1 MKLLY
6 INQLLQRYDSL
17 RTQYKEKLEEIQQLQ
32 IEVLA
37 IIRDIENRNNI
48 KDINF
53 IEILNF
59 IETELFFLQQKALK
73 KLIKKGGALWE
84 ILKSPLLYLTI

>member
-1 MKLLY
+1 MFY

-17 RTQYKEKLEEIQQLQ
+17 RTNYKHKLEEIEEFQ

-37 IIRDIENRNNI
+37 IIKNIENRENP

-59 IETELFFLQQKALK
+59 IQTELFFLQQKALK
-73 KLIKKGGALWE
+73 KLIKKGGA
-84 ILKSPLLYLTI
+84 

>member
-1 MKLLY
+1 MRMFY

-17 RTQYKEKLEEIQQLQ
+17 RTNYKEKLEEIEEFQ

-37 IIRDIENRNNI
+37 IIKDIENRENP

-59 IETELFFLQQKALK
+59 IQTELFFLQQKALK
-73 KLIKKGGALWE
+73 KLIKKGGE
-84 ILKSPLLYLTI
+84 

>member
-1 MKLLY
+1 MRMLY

-32 IEVLA
+32 IEVLS
-37 IIRDIENRNNI
+37 IIEDVENRENP
-48 KDINF
+48 KDKNF

-59 IETELFFLQQKALK
+59 IQTELYLLQQKALK
-73 KLIKKGGALWE
+73 KLIKKGGA
-84 ILKSPLLYLTI
+84 

>member
-1 MKLLY
+1 MRMFY

-17 RTQYKEKLEEIQQLQ
+17 RTNYKEKLEEIEELQ

-37 IIRDIENRNNI
+37 IIKDIENRENP
-48 KDINF
+48 KDKNF

-59 IETELFFLQQKALK
+59 IQTELYILQQKALK
-73 KLIKKGGALWE
+73 KLIKKGGL
-84 ILKSPLLYLTI
+84 

>member
-1 MKLLY
+1 MFY

-17 RTQYKEKLEEIQQLQ
+17 RTNYKEKLEEIEELQ

-37 IIRDIENRNNI
+37 IIKDFENRNNP

-59 IETELFFLQQKALK
+59 IQTELFLLQQKALI
-73 KLIKKGGALWE
+73 KLIKKGGL
-84 ILKSPLLYLTI
+84 

>member
-17 RTQYKEKLEEIQQLQ
+17 RANYKEKLEEIQELQ

-37 IIRDIENRNNI
+37 IIKDFENRKNP

-59 IETELFFLQQKALK
+59 IQTELFLLQQKALK
-73 KLIKKGGALWE
+73 KLIKKGGA
-84 ILKSPLLYLTI
+84 

>member
-1 MKLLY
+1 MRMFY

-17 RTQYKEKLEEIQQLQ
+17 RTNYKEKLEEIEEFQ

-37 IIRDIENRNNI
+37 IIKNIENRENP
-48 KDINF
+48 KDKNF

-59 IETELFFLQQKALK
+59 IQTELYFLQQKALK
-73 KLIKKGGALWE
+73 KLIKKGGA
-84 ILKSPLLYLTI
+84 

>member
-1 MKLLY
+1 MFY

-17 RTQYKEKLEEIQQLQ
+17 RTNYKHKLEEIEELQ

-37 IIRDIENRNNI
+37 IIEDIENRKNP

-59 IETELFFLQQKALK
+59 IQTELFFLQQKALK
-73 KLIKKGGALWE
+73 KLIKGA
-84 ILKSPLLYLTI
+84 

>member
-1 MKLLY
+1 MFY

-17 RTQYKEKLEEIQQLQ
+17 RTNYKEKLEEIEELQ

-37 IIRDIENRNNI
+37 IIKDIENRENP
-48 KDINF
+48 KDKNF

-59 IETELFFLQQKALK
+59 IQTELYILQQKALK
-73 KLIKKGGALWE
+73 KLIKKGGA
-84 ILKSPLLYLTI
+84 

>member
-1 MKLLY
+1 MRLLY

-17 RTQYKEKLEEIQQLQ
+17 RANYKEKLEEIKELQ

-37 IIRDIENRNNI
+37 IIKDIENRENP

-59 IETELFFLQQKALK
+59 IQTELYLLQQKALK
-73 KLIKKGGALWE
+73 KLIKKGGL
-84 ILKSPLLYLTI
+84 

>member
-1 MKLLY
+1 MRMFY

-17 RTQYKEKLEEIQQLQ
+17 RTNYKEKLEEIEELQ

-37 IIRDIENRNNI
+37 IIEDIENRKNP

-59 IETELFFLQQKALK
+59 IQTELFFLQQKALK
-73 KLIKKGGALWE
+73 KLIKKGGA
-84 ILKSPLLYLTI
+84 

>member
-6 INQLLQRYDSL
+6 ISQLLQRYDSL
-17 RTQYKEKLEEIQQLQ
+17 KANYKEKLEEIEELQ

-37 IIRDIENRNNI
+37 IIKDIENRENP

-59 IETELFFLQQKALK
+59 IQTELYNLQQKALK
-73 KLIKKGGALWE
+73 KLIKKGGA
-84 ILKSPLLYLTI
+84 

>member
-1 MKLLY
+1 MRMFY

-17 RTQYKEKLEEIQQLQ
+17 RTNYKHKLEEIEEFQ
-32 IEVLA
+32 IELLA
-37 IIRDIENRNNI
+37 IIKDIENRENS

-59 IETELFFLQQKALK
+59 IQTELFFLQQKALK
-73 KLIKKGGALWE
+73 KLIKKGA
-84 ILKSPLLYLTI
+84 

>member
-1 MKLLY
+1 MRMMYL
-6 INQLLQRYDSL
+6 NQLLQRYDSL
-17 RTQYKEKLEEIQQLQ
+17 RTNYKEKLEEIGQLQ

-37 IIRDIENRNNI
+37 IIKDIENRNNI

-59 IETELFFLQQKALK
+59 IQTELFLLQQKALK
-73 KLIKKGGALWE
+73 KLIKKGGE
-84 ILKSPLLYLTI
+84 

>member
-1 MKLLY
+1 MFY

-17 RTQYKEKLEEIQQLQ
+17 RTNYKEKLEEIEEFQ

-37 IIRDIENRNNI
+37 IIKNIENRENP
-48 KDINF
+48 KDKNF

-59 IETELFFLQQKALK
+59 IQTELYILQEKALK
-73 KLIKKGGALWE
+73 KLIKKG
-84 ILKSPLLYLTI
+84 LYNG

>member
-1 MKLLY
+1 MFY

-17 RTQYKEKLEEIQQLQ
+17 RTNYKEKLEEIEELQ

-37 IIRDIENRNNI
+37 IIEDFENRKNP

-59 IETELFFLQQKALK
+59 IQTELFFLQQKALK
-73 KLIKKGGALWE
+73 KKNKKRW
-84 ILKSPLLYLTI
+84 

>member
-1 MKLLY
+1 MRMFY

-17 RTQYKEKLEEIQQLQ
+17 RTNYKEKLEEIEELQ

-37 IIRDIENRNNI
+37 IIEDFENRKNP

-59 IETELFFLQQKALK
+59 IQTELFFLQQKALK
-73 KLIKKGGALWE
+73 KLIKKGGA
-84 ILKSPLLYLTI
+84 

>member
-1 MKLLY
+1 MFY

-17 RTQYKEKLEEIQQLQ
+17 RTNYKEKLEEIEEFQ

-37 IIRDIENRNNI
+37 IIKDIENRENP
-48 KDINF
+48 KDKNF

-59 IETELFFLQQKALK
+59 IQTELFLLEQKALK
-73 KLIKKGGALWE
+73 KLIKKGGA
-84 ILKSPLLYLTI
+84 

>member
-1 MKLLY
+1 MRMFY

-17 RTQYKEKLEEIQQLQ
+17 RTNYKEKLEEIGELQ

-37 IIRDIENRNNI
+37 IIKDIENRNNI
-48 KDINF
+48 KDKNF

-59 IETELFFLQQKALK
+59 IQTELYLLQQKALK
-73 KLIKKGGALWE
+73 KLIKKGGE
-84 ILKSPLLYLTI
+84 

>member
-1 MKLLY
+1 MRMFY

-17 RTQYKEKLEEIQQLQ
+17 RTNYKEKLEEIEEFQ

-37 IIRDIENRNNI
+37 IIKDIENRENP
-48 KDINF
+48 KDKNF

-59 IETELFFLQQKALK
+59 IQTELYILQQKALK
-73 KLIKKGGALWE
+73 KLIKKGGHNG
-84 ILKSPLLYLTI
+84 

>member
-1 MKLLY
+1 MRMFY

-17 RTQYKEKLEEIQQLQ
+17 RTDYKEKLEEIEELQ

-37 IIRDIENRNNI
+37 IIEDIENRKNP

-59 IETELFFLQQKALK
+59 IQTELFFLQQKALK
-73 KLIKKGGALWE
+73 KLIKGA
-84 ILKSPLLYLTI
+84 

>member
-1 MKLLY
+1 MRMFY

-17 RTQYKEKLEEIQQLQ
+17 RTNYKEKLEEIEEFQ

-37 IIRDIENRNNI
+37 IIKNIENRENP
-48 KDINF
+48 KDKNF

-59 IETELFFLQQKALK
+59 IQTELYILQEKAIK
-73 KLIKKGGALWE
+73 KLIKKGAANG
-84 ILKSPLLYLTI
+84 

>member
-1 MKLLY
+1 MRMFY

-17 RTQYKEKLEEIQQLQ
+17 RTNYKEKLEEIEELQ

-37 IIRDIENRNNI
+37 IIKDIENRENP
-48 KDINF
+48 KDKNF

-59 IETELFFLQQKALK
+59 IQTELYLLQQKALK
-73 KLIKKGGALWE
+73 KLIKKGAA
-84 ILKSPLLYLTI
+84 

>member
-1 MKLLY
+1 MRMFY

-17 RTQYKEKLEEIQQLQ
+17 RTNYKEKMEEIEELQ

-37 IIRDIENRNNI
+37 IIEDFENRKNP

-59 IETELFFLQQKALK
+59 IQTELFFLQQKALK
-73 KLIKKGGALWE
+73 KLIKKGAA
-84 ILKSPLLYLTI
+84 

>member
-1 MKLLY
+1 MRMFY

-17 RTQYKEKLEEIQQLQ
+17 RTNYKEKLEEIEEFQ

-37 IIRDIENRNNI
+37 IIKDIENRENP
-48 KDINF
+48 KDKNF

-59 IETELFFLQQKALK
+59 IQTELYILQQKALK
-73 KLIKKGGALWE
+73 KLIKKGGE
-84 ILKSPLLYLTI
+84 

>member
-1 MKLLY
+1 MFY

-17 RTQYKEKLEEIQQLQ
+17 RTNYKEKLEEIEELQ

-37 IIRDIENRNNI
+37 IIEDFENRKNP
-48 KDINF
+48 KDVNF

-59 IETELFFLQQKALK
+59 IQTELFFLQQKALK
-73 KLIKKGGALWE
+73 KLVKKGGE
-84 ILKSPLLYLTI
+84 

>member
-1 MKLLY
+1 MRMFY

-17 RTQYKEKLEEIQQLQ
+17 RTNYKEKLEEIEELQ

-37 IIRDIENRNNI
+37 IIEDIQNRKNP

-59 IETELFFLQQKALK
+59 IGTELFFLQQKALR
-73 KLIKKGGALWE
+73 KLIKKGGA
-84 ILKSPLLYLTI
+84 

>member
-1 MKLLY
+1 MRMFY

-17 RTQYKEKLEEIQQLQ
+17 RTNYKEKLEEIEELQ

-37 IIRDIENRNNI
+37 IIEDFENRKNP
-48 KDINF
+48 KDVNF

-59 IETELFFLQQKALK
+59 IQTELYNLQQKALK
-73 KLIKKGGALWE
+73 KLIKKVGA
-84 ILKSPLLYLTI
+84 

>member
-1 MKLLY
+1 MRMFY

-17 RTQYKEKLEEIQQLQ
+17 RTNYKEKLEEIEELQ

-37 IIRDIENRNNI
+37 IIEDIENRNNI

-59 IETELFFLQQKALK
+59 IQTELFFLQQKALK
-73 KLIKKGGALWE
+73 KLIKKGGA
-84 ILKSPLLYLTI
+84 

>member
-1 MKLLY
+1 MRMFY

-17 RTQYKEKLEEIQQLQ
+17 RTNYKHKLEEIEELQ

-37 IIRDIENRNNI
+37 IIEDIENRENP
-48 KDINF
+48 KDKNF

-59 IETELFFLQQKALK
+59 IQTELFILQQKALK
-73 KLIKKGGALWE
+73 KLIKKVVSDG
-84 ILKSPLLYLTI
+84 

>member
-1 MKLLY
+1 MRMFY
-6 INQLLQRYDSL
+6 ISHLQQRYDSL
-17 RTQYKEKLEEIQQLQ
+17 RTNYKEKLEEIEELQ

-37 IIRDIENRNNI
+37 IIEDIENRKNP

-59 IETELFFLQQKALK
+59 IQTELFFLQQKALK
-73 KLIKKGGALWE
+73 KLIKKGA
-84 ILKSPLLYLTI
+84 

>member
-1 MKLLY
+1 MRMFY

-17 RTQYKEKLEEIQQLQ
+17 RTNYKEKLEEIGELQ
-32 IEVLA
+32 IEVFA
-37 IIRDIENRNNI
+37 IIKDIENRNNI

-59 IETELFFLQQKALK
+59 IQTELFLLQQKALK
-73 KLIKKGGALWE
+73 KLIKKGGA
-84 ILKSPLLYLTI
+84 

>member
-1 MKLLY
+1 MRMFY

-17 RTQYKEKLEEIQQLQ
+17 RANYKEKLEEIEEFQ
-32 IEVLA
+32 IELLA
-37 IIRDIENRNNI
+37 IIKDIENRKNP

-59 IETELFFLQQKALK
+59 IQTELYILQEKALK
-73 KLIKKGGALWE
+73 KLIKKG
-84 ILKSPLLYLTI
+84 LYNG